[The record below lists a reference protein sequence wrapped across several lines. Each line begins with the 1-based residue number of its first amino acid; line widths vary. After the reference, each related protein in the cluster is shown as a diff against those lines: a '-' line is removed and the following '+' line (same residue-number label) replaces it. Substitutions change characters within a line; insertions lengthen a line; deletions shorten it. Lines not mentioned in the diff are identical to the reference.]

1 MMDELRSQLKG
12 RIYRFTE
19 KEPVVHLIRG
29 LKLIRSDHPT
39 EPASYLMPPSICLVV
54 QGAKRVLLGKEVY
67 VYDSEKFLLTSV
79 DLSVTAQIIEASQ
92 EKPYL
97 GITWGIDLDTLRELI
112 IELDVSQKMDQT
124 SRGMVL
130 GRVTPQ
136 ILDAFRRLIELL
148 DEPDHLSVLSRLIQ
162 KELIYRLLMSEVG
175 PRLIQ
180 IALPGSHGYQITLA
194 VEYLKKHFSKP
205 IRVKELAELGRMS
218 TSSFYQHF
226 KALTGMTPLQYQKK
240 LRLCEARKLI
250 LSGLDVTTAASQVG
264 YNSLSQFSREYK
276 RFFGVQPSQDAK
288 NFQQNV
294 YSEISY

>member
-1 MMDELRSQLKG
+1 
-12 RIYRFTE
+12 
-19 KEPVVHLIRG
+19 
-29 LKLIRSDHPT
+29 
-39 EPASYLMPPSICLVV
+39 
-54 QGAKRVLLGKEVY
+54 
-67 VYDSEKFLLTSV
+67 
-79 DLSVTAQIIEASQ
+79 
-92 EKPYL
+92 
-97 GITWGIDLDTLRELI
+97 
-112 IELDVSQKMDQT
+112 
-124 SRGMVL
+124 
-130 GRVTPQ
+130 
-136 ILDAFRRLIELL
+136 LIELL